1 MIQGEVIY
9 QLLLDALK
17 KGEACALATIAK
29 VTGSTPR
36 DVGAKML
43 IYQDGR
49 SAGTIGGGKFESL
62 VVAEAMRAI
71 SDGKSILK
79 TYPLHEAS
87 ENSFGAI
94 CGGEVTVLI
103 EPQPRP
109 PLFCLVGAGHC
120 SQALAKLANECGF
133 AVDVLDDRE
142 ELLAPVYFPSPV
154 LCLSNPAPE
163 EFIKSRRWSQR
174 DALVLVS
181 RNYHID
187 REALAAAL
195 ETGGMGYIGMIG
207 SKKKVMQVFDELA
220 ARGFTREA
228 LTEVRAPIGID
239 IGADSPA
246 EIAVSVMAEVFMVSR
261 GTSGRPLR
269 ASLLRSSR
277 KEKILSR
284 NAAYTG

>member
-1 MIQGEVIY
+1 VIQGEVIY

-62 VVAEAMRAI
+62 VVAEATRAI

-133 AVDVLDDRE
+133 AVAVLDDRE

-163 EFIKSRRWSQR
+163 EFIKSCRWSQR

-220 ARGFTREA
+220 ARGFSREA

-284 NAAYTG
+284 NAAYTD

>member
-1 MIQGEVIY
+1 MIQNEVIY

-17 KGEACALATIAK
+17 KGETCALATIAK
-29 VTGSTPR
+29 VTGSAPR
-36 DVGAKML
+36 EVGAKML
-43 IYQDGR
+43 IYQDQR

-62 VVAEAMRAI
+62 VVAEAVRAI

-109 PLFCLVGAGHC
+109 PLFCLIGAGHC

-133 AVDVLDDRE
+133 AVAVLDDRE

-154 LCLSNPAPE
+154 LRFSNPAPE
-163 EFIKSRRWSQR
+163 EFIKSRRWSQG

-195 ETGGMGYIGMIG
+195 EMTGFGYIGMIG
-207 SKKKVMQVFDELA
+207 SNRKVMHVFDELA
-220 ARGFTREA
+220 ARGFSREA
-228 LTEVRAPIGID
+228 LAEVRAPIGID

-246 EIAVSVMAEVFMVSR
+246 EIAVSVMAEVLMVLR
-261 GTSGRPLR
+261 RANGRPFCE
-269 ASLLRSSR
+269 SLLRSFP
-277 KEKILSR
+277 KETILSR
-284 NAAYTG
+284 NGRHVG

>member
-1 MIQGEVIY
+1 VIQGEVIY

-17 KGEACALATIAK
+17 KGDACALATIAK

-36 DVGAKML
+36 EPGAKMVV
-43 IYQDGR
+43 YDDGR
-49 SAGTIGGGKFESL
+49 SVGTIGGGKFESL
-62 VVAEAMRAI
+62 VISEGVHAI
-71 SDGKSILK
+71 SSGQSVLK

-120 SQALAKLANECGF
+120 SQSLAKLALECGF
-133 AVDVLDDRE
+133 AVAILDDRE
-142 ELLAPVYFPSPV
+142 ELLAPVFFPSSV

-163 EFIKSRRWSQR
+163 EFIKSRNWSQH

-187 REALAAAL
+187 REGLAAAL

-207 SKKKVMQVFDELA
+207 SRKKVMHVFDELA
-220 ARGFTREA
+220 ERGFSREA

-246 EIAVSVMAEVFMVSR
+246 QIAVSVMAEVFMVSR
-261 GTSGRPLR
+261 GTTGRPLR
-269 ASLLRSSR
+269 APLLRSTR

-284 NAAYTG
+284 NGTYAG

>member
-1 MIQGEVIY
+1 MSSEGIY
-9 QLLLDALK
+9 ELLLDAFK
-17 KGEACALATIAK
+17 AGEACALATVAK
-29 VTGSTPR
+29 VTGSAPR
-36 DVGAKML
+36 ETGAKMV

-62 VVAEAMRAI
+62 VIAEAVRAI
-71 SDGKSILK
+71 ADGKSVLK

-109 PLFCLVGAGHC
+109 PLVCLVGAGHC
-120 SQALAKLANECGF
+120 SQALAKLAQECGF
-133 AVDVLDDRE
+133 AVTVLDDRV
-142 ELLAPVYFPSPV
+142 ELLGPSYFSSSIR
-154 LCLSNPAPE
+154 CLSEPAPE
-163 EFIKSRRWSQR
+163 DFIRDHKWCDR
-174 DALVLVS
+174 DALVLVG

-207 SKKKVMQVFDELA
+207 SKKKVLNVFDELA
-220 ARGFTREA
+220 SRGLSREA
-228 LTEVRAPIGID
+228 LSEVRAPIGID

-246 EIAVSVMAEVFMVSR
+246 EIAVSVMAEVFAVLR
-261 GTSGRPLR
+261 GANGRPL
-269 ASLLRSSR
+269 SES
-277 KEKILSR
+277 LSR
-284 NAAYTG
+284 NPGKGNITILERAQAR

>member
-1 MIQGEVIY
+1 MSSQGIY
-9 QLLLDALK
+9 ELLLDAFQA
-17 KGEACALATIAK
+17 GEACALATVAK
-29 VTGSTPR
+29 VTGSAPR
-36 DVGAKML
+36 ETGAKMV

-62 VVAEAMRAI
+62 VIAEAVRAI
-71 SDGKSILK
+71 ADGKSVLK

-120 SQALAKLANECGF
+120 SQALAKLAEECGF
-133 AVDVLDDRE
+133 AVSVLDDRV
-142 ELLAPVYFPSPV
+142 ELLGPSYFSSSIRCLSDPSP
-154 LCLSNPAPE
+154 E
-163 EFIKSRRWSQR
+163 DFIRNHNWCER
-174 DALVLVS
+174 DALVLVG

-195 ETGGMGYIGMIG
+195 ETGRIGYIGMIG
-207 SKKKVMQVFDELA
+207 SRKKVLNVFDELA
-220 ARGFTREA
+220 TRGFSREA
-228 LTEVRAPIGID
+228 FAEIRAPIGID

-246 EIAVSVMAEVFMVSR
+246 EIAVSVMAEVFTVLR
-261 GTSGRPLR
+261 GANGRPL
-269 ASLLRSSR
+269 SGLLSR
-277 KEKILSR
+277 NPGKEKITILERAHSR
-284 NAAYTG
+284 

>member
-1 MIQGEVIY
+1 MIPSQAIY
-9 QLLLDALK
+9 QVLLDALQA
-17 KGEACALATIAK
+17 GEACALATVAK
-29 VTGSTPR
+29 VTGSAPR
-36 DVGAKML
+36 ETGAKMV

-62 VVAEAMRAI
+62 VIAEAVRAI
-71 SDGKSILK
+71 GDGKSVLK

-109 PLFCLVGAGHC
+109 PVFCLVGAGHC
-120 SQALAKLANECGF
+120 SQALAKLAQECGF
-133 AVDVLDDRE
+133 AVTVLDDRAN
-142 ELLAPVYFPSPV
+142 LLGSSYFSSLV
-154 LCLSNPAPE
+154 RCLSDPAPE
-163 EFIKSRRWSQR
+163 NFIRNHKWCER

-187 REALAAAL
+187 REALATAL

-207 SKKKVMQVFDELA
+207 SRKKVLQVFDELA
-220 ARGFTREA
+220 ARGLSREA
-228 LTEVRAPIGID
+228 LSHVRAPIGID

-246 EIAVSVMAEVFMVSR
+246 EIAVSVMAEVFAVLR
-261 GTSGRPLR
+261 GANGRPLSE
-269 ASLLRSSR
+269 SLSR
-277 KEKILSR
+277 NPGKEKITVS
-284 NAAYTG
+284 

>member
-1 MIQGEVIY
+1 MSSETIY

-17 KGEACALATIAK
+17 AGEACALATVAK
-29 VTGSTPR
+29 VTGSAPR
-36 DVGAKML
+36 ETGAKMV

-62 VVAEAMRAI
+62 VIAEAVDAI
-71 SDGKSILK
+71 ADGKPVLK

-103 EPQPRP
+103 EPQPQP

-120 SQALAKLANECGF
+120 SQALAKLAHECGF
-133 AVDVLDDRE
+133 AVTVVDDRV
-142 ELLAPVYFPSPV
+142 ELLEPSYFPSSIR
-154 LCLSNPAPE
+154 CLSDRTPE
-163 EFIKSRRWSQR
+163 DFINNRKWCER
-174 DALVLVS
+174 DALVLVG

-195 ETGGMGYIGMIG
+195 ETSGIGYIGMIG
-207 SKKKVMQVFDELA
+207 SRKKVLHVFDELA
-220 ARGFTREA
+220 SRGFSRETLA
-228 LTEVRAPIGID
+228 AIRAPIGIN

-246 EIAVSVMAEVFMVSR
+246 EIAVSVLAEVIMVLR
-261 GTSGRPLR
+261 AADGRPLSESLPTNR
-269 ASLLRSSR
+269 QTQKIAS
-277 KEKILSR
+277 
-284 NAAYTG
+284 